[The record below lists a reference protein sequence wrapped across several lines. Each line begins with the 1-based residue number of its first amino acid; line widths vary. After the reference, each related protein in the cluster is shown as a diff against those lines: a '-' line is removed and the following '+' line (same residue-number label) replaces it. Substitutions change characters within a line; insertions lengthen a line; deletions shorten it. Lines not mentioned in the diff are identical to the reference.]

1 MTLMQVWG
9 ALVIFVVCP
18 LLGGLPLIHG
28 LIYILFS
35 KDLRLLGTGNVSV
48 SAAFYHGGRFAGIL
62 AVCAEALKGI
72 AAVLLA
78 RFFFPA
84 DAVWEIVA
92 LIALVMGRYWVGGG
106 AGTTNV
112 VWGYF
117 VHDPVVAG
125 LVCLIGGVGF
135 TVLRDRKQ
143 VQFGVLGVLI
153 LVTVLLHPEQQ
164 DLIIATAAL
173 AFLLGW
179 IYTKIPDDL
188 SLNSQAVQASSR
200 SAFKFF
206 QGDSLK
212 DPFQRRA
219 IRSLNDLLDVQQYGE
234 KAATLADLK
243 RLGYPVP
250 MGWVLAVGDDPQA
263 LLSGLNPSPQFP
275 LIVRSS
281 AIGEDSAAASAAGQY
296 ESVPNITKRE
306 GLQPAINRCFES
318 YNRSAAAQYRRDRGL
333 PDTTMAVLIQQQVRG
348 VFSGVAFSRDPIL
361 QSGEMVIVEA
371 LPGNASQVVS
381 GRLTP
386 ETYRVFI
393 EDELLQRSDR
403 SAIPV
408 ESPIESFANVSRI
421 ARSSN
426 DSQPW
431 MMPDDLI
438 LEVEGVGE
446 VPPRIIQQVAYWA
459 RQLEAHY
466 QGVPQDLE
474 WSYDG
479 QTLWLLQSR
488 PITTLLPIWTRK
500 IAAEVIPGLIRPLT
514 WSINRPLTC
523 GVWGDLFTLVLGKRS
538 LGLNFD
544 ETATLH
550 YSRAYFNASL
560 LGEIFRQMGLPPESL
575 EFLTKGAKFSKP
587 PLISTLRNS
596 LGLLRLL
603 GRELSLAKD
612 FARSDRLQMTPALT
626 KFTQQP
632 AANLTELELLN
643 RIDFILDLLKQATY
657 YSILAPL
664 SAALRKALFKVDDAS
679 LDNGATPE
687 IAALR
692 SLQAL
697 ANSARSILPKSSV
710 ETVPLSSITLF
721 ETLNTTED
729 GQIILAKFDQLLEQY
744 GYLSEVGTD
753 IAVPTWKENPTPI
766 RELFA
771 QFCVAP
777 NSEPLALA
785 QSQRSTHTVQSRVN
799 IKGRVTE
806 IYSRLLAELRW
817 SFVALEQQ
825 WIESGQ
831 LLQSGDIFYLEVQ
844 EVRCLLEPK
853 ELALKTSASDVIAQ
867 RRSQLERDRQIPAI
881 PFLMYGNAPP
891 MPTLSKR
898 PAVQQLQGI
907 GASPGVVEGQVK
919 VVLTLASLPDIGKD
933 TILVVPYTD
942 SGWAPLLARV
952 GGVIAE
958 VGGRLSHGAIV
969 AREYRIP
976 AVMDV
981 QNATQRLQDGQRIRM
996 DGQQGTIEVLL

>member
-1 MTLMQVWG
+1 MQVWG
-9 ALVIFVVCP
+9 ALVIFIVCP
-18 LLGGLPLIHG
+18 LLGGIPLI
-28 LIYILFS
+28 LWLTNVFFA
-35 KDLRLLGTGNVSV
+35 KDLRNLGTGNVSV

-84 DAVWEIVA
+84 DAVWEVVA

-117 VHDPVVAG
+117 AHDPVVAG
-125 LVCLIGGVGF
+125 LVCLMGAVGF

-143 VQFGVLGVLI
+143 AQFGVLGLLI
-153 LVTVLLHPEQQ
+153 LVTVLLRPEQQ
-164 DLIIATAAL
+164 DLIIATTFL

-179 IYTKIPDDL
+179 IYTKVPDDL
-188 SLNSQAVQASSR
+188 SLNSQSVQASSR

-212 DPFQRRA
+212 DSFRHQA
-219 IRSLNDLLDVQQYGE
+219 IRSLDDFLDVHIYGQ
-234 KAATLADLK
+234 KAATLAHLK
-243 RLGYPVP
+243 KLGYPVP
-250 MGWVLAVGDDPQA
+250 MGWVLAAGDDPQSLIA
-263 LLSGLNPSPQFP
+263 VLNPSPQFP

-281 AIGEDSAAASAAGQY
+281 AIGEDSEGASAAGQY
-296 ESVPNITKRE
+296 ESIADITKRE
-306 GLQPAINRCFES
+306 ELQPAVNRCFES
-318 YNRSAAAQYRRDRGL
+318 YHRAAATQYRRDL
-333 PDTTMAVLIQQQVRG
+333 EVPDCAIAVLIQQQVCG

-361 QSGEMVIVEA
+361 QSGEMVVIEA
-371 LPGNASQVVS
+371 LPGSASQVVS

-386 ETYRVFI
+386 ETYRVFV
-393 EDELLQRSDR
+393 EDDGLQRTEK

-408 ESPIESFANVSRI
+408 GIVSRI
-421 ARSSN
+421 ARSPDHAQS
-426 DSQPW
+426 W
-431 MMPDDLI
+431 IMPDELT
-438 LEVEGVGE
+438 LEVEGVGQ

-466 QGVPQDLE
+466 QGTPQDLE

-479 QTLWLLQSR
+479 QTLWLLQTR

-500 IAAEVIPGLIRPLT
+500 IAAEVIPGLICPLT

-538 LGLNFD
+538 QGLNFD

-560 LGEIFRQMGLPPESL
+560 LGQTFRQMGLPPESL

-587 PLISTLRNS
+587 PLVSTLRNS
-596 LGLLRLL
+596 VGLIRLLR
-603 GRELSLAKD
+603 RELSLVKD
-612 FARSDRLQMTPALT
+612 FDRCDRLQMTPALAELARH
-626 KFTQQP
+626 P
-632 AANLTELELLN
+632 SENLSELELLN
-643 RIDFILDLLKQATY
+643 RIDFILNLLKSGTY

-679 LDNGATPE
+679 LDNSATPE

-697 ANSARSILPKSSV
+697 ADSARSTLSKSLVDTAS
-710 ETVPLSSITLF
+710 LASSDLF
-721 ETLNTTED
+721 KALNAIPE

-753 IAVPTWKENPTPI
+753 IAVPTWKEAPTPI

-771 QFCVAP
+771 QFCVDP
-777 NSEPLALA
+777 TPPPLITKQLRGGA
-785 QSQRSTHTVQSRVN
+785 RTVQHRTN

-817 SFVALEQQ
+817 SFLALEQQ
-825 WIESGQ
+825 WLKTGR
-831 LLQSGDIFYLEVQ
+831 LLQLGDIFYLEVQ
-844 EVRCLLEPK
+844 EIRQLIESK
-853 ELALKTSASDVIAQ
+853 EATIKMNVNDLVAQ
-867 RRSQLERDRQIPAI
+867 RRSQLDRDRELLDI
-881 PFLMYGNAPP
+881 PFLAYGNSPP
-891 MPTLSKR
+891 TPTISKR
-898 PAVQQLQGI
+898 PIVQHLQGI
-907 GASPGVVEGQVK
+907 GASPGIVEGQVK
-919 VVLTLASLPDIGKD
+919 IVTTLAALPDIGKD

-942 SGWAPLLARV
+942 SGWAPLLARA
-952 GGVIAE
+952 GGLIAE

-969 AREYRIP
+969 AREYGIP
-976 AVMDV
+976 AVMDI
-981 QNATQRLQDGQRIRM
+981 QNATQRLQDGQLVRI

>member
-18 LLGGLPLIHG
+18 LLGGLPLIRG
-28 LIYILFS
+28 LTTIFFA
-35 KDLRLLGTGNVSV
+35 KDLRTLGTGNVSV

-62 AVCAEALKGI
+62 AVCSEALKGI

-78 RFFFPA
+78 RFFFPT
-84 DAVWEIVA
+84 DQVWEVMA
-92 LIALVMGRYWVGGG
+92 LIALVMGRYWFSGG

-125 LVCLIGGVGF
+125 LVCLVGGVGF

-143 VQFGVLGVLI
+143 AQFGVLGLLI
-153 LVTVLLHPEQQ
+153 LATVLLRPEQP
-164 DLIIATAAL
+164 DLIVATAFL

-188 SLNSQAVQASSR
+188 SLNSQSVQASSR
-200 SAFKFF
+200 GAFKFF

-219 IRSLNDLLDVQQYGE
+219 IRSLDDFLDVNKYGQ
-234 KAATLADLK
+234 KAATLAHLK
-243 RLGYPVP
+243 KLGYPVP
-250 MGWVLAVGDDPQA
+250 MGWVLAVGDDPQP
-263 LLSGLNPSPQFP
+263 LIEGLNPSPQFP

-281 AIGEDSAAASAAGQY
+281 AIGEDSEGASAAGQY
-296 ESVPNITKRE
+296 ESIADITKRE

-318 YNRSAAAQYRRDRGL
+318 YNRSTATQYRRDLGVL
-333 PDTTMAVLIQQQVRG
+333 ESSMAVLIQQQICG
-348 VFSGVAFSRDPIL
+348 VFSGVAFSRDPML
-361 QSGEMVIVEA
+361 QSGEMVVVEA
-371 LPGNASQVVS
+371 LSGGATQVVS

-386 ETYRVFI
+386 EAYRVFV
-393 EDELLQRSDR
+393 EDGVLQRNEK

-408 ESPIESFANVSRI
+408 GIVSRI
-421 ARSSN
+421 GRSPTR
-426 DSQPW
+426 SQLW
-431 MMPDDLI
+431 IMPDDLI
-438 LEVEGVGE
+438 LEVEGAGE

-459 RQLEAHY
+459 RQLEAYY
-466 QGVPQDLE
+466 QGIPQDIE

-479 QTLWLLQSR
+479 QTLWLLQTR

-500 IAAEVIPGLIRPLT
+500 IAAEVIPGLICPLT

-523 GVWGDLFTLVLGKRS
+523 GVWGNLFTLVLGKRS
-538 LGLNFD
+538 YGLNFD

-560 LGEIFRQMGLPPESL
+560 LGQIFRQMGLPPESL

-587 PLISTLRNS
+587 PLVSTLRNS
-596 LGLLRLL
+596 IGLMRLL
-603 GRELSLAKD
+603 GRELSLVKD
-612 FARSDRLQMTPALT
+612 FSQCDRLQITPALIE
-626 KFTQQP
+626 FAQQP
-632 AANLTELELLN
+632 AENLTEIELLN
-643 RIDFILDLLKQATY
+643 RIDSTLELLKSATY

-664 SAALRKALFKVDDAS
+664 SAALRKALFKVDDVK
-679 LDNGATPE
+679 LDNSATPE

-697 ANSARSILPKSSV
+697 ADSARSILPK
-710 ETVPLSSITLF
+710 PLAEAASCSATELF
-721 ETLNTTED
+721 EALNSTPD

-753 IAVPTWKENPTPI
+753 IAVPTWKESPTPI
-766 RELFA
+766 RELFT
-771 QFCVAP
+771 QFCIAP
-777 NSEPLALA
+777 TSAPPAPTQLQGFA
-785 QSQRSTHTVQSRVN
+785 HTVQSRMN

-825 WIESGQ
+825 WLNTGR
-831 LLQSGDIFYLEVQ
+831 LLQPGDIFYLEIQ
-844 EVRCLLEPK
+844 QIRQLIEPK
-853 ELALKTSASDVIAQ
+853 EPMLEVNINDLIAQ
-867 RRSQLERDRQIPAI
+867 RRSQLERDRALPSV
-881 PFLMYGNAPP
+881 PFLVYGNAPP
-891 MPTLSKR
+891 VPTLSKR
-898 PAVQQLQGI
+898 STARQLQGI
-907 GASPGVVEGQVK
+907 GASAGIVEGRVK
-919 VVLTLASLPDIGKD
+919 IVMTLEAVFDIGKD

-942 SGWAPLLARV
+942 SGWAPLLARA
-952 GGVIAE
+952 GGLIAE

-981 QNATQRLQDGQRIRM
+981 QNATQQLQNGQLIRI
-996 DGQQGTIEVLL
+996 DGQQGTIEILL